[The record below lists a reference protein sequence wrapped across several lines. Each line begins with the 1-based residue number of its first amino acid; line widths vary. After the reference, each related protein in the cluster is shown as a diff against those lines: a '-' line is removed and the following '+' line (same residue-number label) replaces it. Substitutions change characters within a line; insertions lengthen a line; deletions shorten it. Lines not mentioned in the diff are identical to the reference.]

1 LFLTGGSCVRRDN
14 IGKFLA
20 VGVLALLLDAAVCR
34 ALFTSGVDAVIA
46 HAAAWGVVSLVCGV
60 LMLRWVFRPSVI
72 VRLESP
78 WWRAVRMVVIALF
91 AMGMRG
97 AVFAACS
104 QAAGWSEAAALAAAI
119 LTSAAVHLIGAAL
132 FLLPAETSDVSR
144 AIWWRSFA
152 LAMVAYSVVMRLL
165 FAGAVD
171 LMPQEAYYWLYAQ
184 HIDIGY
190 LDHPPMVAWMIW
202 LSTAVLG
209 ESELAVRLPACL
221 TWMVTATFVFL
232 FARNLFGRTVAWRTV
247 LLLAVLPAYFGVG
260 FLMTPDAPL
269 YACWAGC
276 LFFLERALVA
286 ERRGAW
292 LGVGVCL
299 GLGML
304 SKYTIALLGPAII
317 LFVLTDRRSRRWLLR
332 PEPYLAILCSL
343 AIFSPVIIWNAMNDW
358 ASFAF
363 QGPRRLKGGGE
374 FGLFDL
380 IGNATVLLTPVGFFG
395 VLIAMLPARW
405 GGTSFVGG
413 DSRRRPAHGLDPAD
427 NHQNSLVDRRQESP
441 PTEANRQRR
450 FSLIFT
456 LAPLA
461 VFVIQSLQ
469 NPTKF
474 NWTGPVW
481 LAALPLM
488 AVDMTAAAGEVRG
501 RMKKLGRALW
511 KPTLLAVP
519 VFYGAAMFV
528 IATGMTRSSKMSLPV
543 AWQELGREV
552 EMIEQQIADE
562 TGEKPIVI
570 GLNDYHI
577 SSELFFYDTPGE
589 TRRPRVGSQSLFGRP
604 AVMWKHWY
612 PPEQAEGRNVMLID
626 VDQRDMSLPEVVE
639 RFDHLSEV
647 REQEVRKDGR
657 VVGRFYY
664 RVGYKYRGRVEAPD
678 ESLRR

>member
-1 LFLTGGSCVRRDN
+1 MDHTSSSIAPHRGAIAQFFRAANSCVRRDN
-14 IGKFLA
+14 IGKFLT
-20 VGVLALLLDAAVCR
+20 VGVLALLLDALACM
-34 ALFTSGVDAVIA
+34 ALFHSGVDAVIA
-46 HAAAWGVVSLVCGV
+46 QAAALGTASVLGGT
-60 LMLRWVFRPSVI
+60 LMLRWVFRPLVV

-78 WWRAVRMVVIALF
+78 RWRAVRIVVIALF
-91 AMGMRG
+91 ALGMRG
-97 AVFAACS
+97 AVFSACS
-104 QAAGWSEAAALAAAI
+104 QAAGWSDTVALAAAI
-119 LTSAAVHLIGAAL
+119 FIAAAVNLIGSAL

-144 AIWWRSFA
+144 ATWWRSFA
-152 LAMVAYSVVMRLL
+152 LAMVVYSVVMRLL

-171 LMPQEAYYWLYAQ
+171 LIPQEAYYWLYAQ

-190 LDHPPMVAWMIW
+190 LDHPPMVAWLIW

-209 ESELAVRLPACL
+209 DNELAVRLPACL
-221 TWMVTATFVFL
+221 SWLVTATFVFL
-232 FARNLFGRTVAWRTV
+232 FARNLFGRTAAWKSV

-260 FLMTPDAPL
+260 FMMTPDAPL
-269 YACWAGC
+269 YAAWAGC

-286 ERRGAW
+286 ERRSAW
-292 LGVGVCL
+292 LGIGVCL

-304 SKYTIALLGPAII
+304 SKYTIALLGPSIV
-317 LFVLTDRRSRRWLLR
+317 LFVLLDRRSRRWLLR
-332 PEPYLAILCSL
+332 PEPYLAIVCSL
-343 AIFSPVIIWNAMNDW
+343 IVFSPVIIWNVLNDF
-358 ASFAF
+358 ASFRF
-363 QGPRRLKGGGE
+363 QGPRRWAGGAQFE
-374 FGLFDL
+374 LFEL
-380 IGNATVLLTPVGFFG
+380 MGNAAVLLTPVGFFG
-395 VLIAMLPARW
+395 VLIAMLPTRF
-405 GGTSFVGG
+405 GGTKLVGG
-413 DSRRRPAHGLDPAD
+413 VSDGDPGA
-427 NHQNSLVDRRQESP
+427 V
-441 PTEANRQRR
+441 RQRR

-456 LAPLA
+456 LTPLA

-501 RMKKLGRALW
+501 RLKTLGRALW

-519 VFYGAAMFV
+519 VFYGLAMSV
-528 IATGMTRSSKMSLPV
+528 IAIGLTSSSKMSLPV

-552 EMIEQQIADE
+552 EIIEQQIADD

-577 SSELFFYDTPGE
+577 SSELSFYDTAGE
-589 TRRPRVGSQSLFGRP
+589 TRRGRVGSQSLFGRP

-626 VDQRDMSLPEVVE
+626 VRERDLSLPEVVDRFE
-639 RFDHLSEV
+639 RVSEIRQQDV
-647 REQEVRKDGR
+647 QKAGR

-664 RVGYKYRGRVEAPD
+664 RVGYKYHRPVESREAP
-678 ESLRR
+678 LRR